1 MKRRQ
6 PSAGESQ
13 QSADQRKLWSEES
26 QQSADQRKLWS
37 EESQQSADQRKLWS
51 GDSREQ
57 SADQRK
63 LWSGDSGEQSAD
75 QRKLW
80 SGDSREQ
87 SADQRK
93 LWSGDSR
100 EQSSEEQAGENR
112 ISADLP
118 LQLEEN
124 TPLAHP
130 AAGSLSLANQQPA
143 SQRELLTDEQLGWIS
158 QSNESMGA
166 EFGFES
172 TESSSL
178 IADLVEL
185 QLNSWGRKVAA
196 LKENKM
202 ADQQEDNKK
211 DQSKD
216 SSVEFFTELTS
227 SVTANNSSADD
238 SAESLFTPGEPRDG
252 SAVKVYFRN
261 LTPDFGAVEGSS
273 TSRPK
278 FVNLTPDGYGT
289 NVEGRPDAS
298 FEDVSDKKTDDLESR
313 LQSLGRT
320 GKTSKNLAD
329 HIKNFLLSFCCTLQ

>member
-1 MKRRQ
+1 MKRQ
-6 PSAGESQ
+6 PSSKESQ
-13 QSADQRKLWSEES
+13 RSADH
-26 QQSADQRKLWS
+26 
-37 EESQQSADQRKLWS
+37 
-51 GDSREQ
+51 
-57 SADQRK
+57 RK
-63 LWSGDSGEQSAD
+63 LWSGDSGEQS
-75 QRKLW
+75 
-80 SGDSREQ
+80 S
-87 SADQRK
+87 
-93 LWSGDSR
+93 
-100 EQSSEEQAGENR
+100 ENR

-124 TPLAHP
+124 TPLVHP

-143 SQRELLTDEQLGWIS
+143 SQRELLPDEQLGWIS
-158 QSNESMGA
+158 QGSNGNSESMGA

-202 ADQQEDNKK
+202 ADQPKDDIK

-227 SVTANNSSADD
+227 VTANDSRAD
-238 SAESLFTPGEPRDG
+238 SLFTPEPRDG

-320 GKTSKNLAD
+320 GKSLK
-329 HIKNFLLSFCCTLQ
+329 I

>member
-1 MKRRQ
+1 MVVKRQ

-13 QSADQRKLWSEES
+13 QSADQRKLWSG
-26 QQSADQRKLWS
+26 
-37 EESQQSADQRKLWS
+37 ESQQSADQRKLWS
-51 GDSREQ
+51 GESQQ

-80 SGDSREQ
+80 SGDSGEQSADQRKLWSENSREQ

-100 EQSSEEQAGENR
+100 EPSSEDVQTGENR
-112 ISADLP
+112 TSADLP

-124 TPLAHP
+124 TPLVHP
-130 AAGSLSLANQQPA
+130 TAESLSLANQQPA
-143 SQRELLTDEQLGWIS
+143 SQRELLTDEELGWIS
-158 QSNESMGA
+158 QSNASSESMGA
-166 EFGFES
+166 ADSEFGFES

-202 ADQQEDNKK
+202 ADQPKDDKK
-211 DQSKD
+211 DESKD

-227 SVTANNSSADD
+227 SVTANDSSADD
-238 SAESLFTPGEPRDG
+238 SAESMFTPEPRDG

-261 LTPDFGAVEGSS
+261 LTPDGGGAADEPPAQW
-273 TSRPK
+273 PK

-298 FEDVSDKKTDDLESR
+298 FEDVSDKKTDDLEAR

-320 GKTSKNLAD
+320 GKYLKN
-329 HIKNFLLSFCCTLQ
+329 

>member
-1 MKRRQ
+1 MHCGVMSFSTKMKNALASNTALFSLEEDDRLVSGGELSAAQKQMVVKRRQ
-6 PSAGESQ
+6 LSAGESQ
-13 QSADQRKLWSEES
+13 
-26 QQSADQRKLWS
+26 
-37 EESQQSADQRKLWS
+37 
-51 GDSREQ
+51 Q

-80 SGDSREQ
+80 SGDSREHVQ
-87 SADQRK
+87 T
-93 LWSGDSR
+93 
-100 EQSSEEQAGENR
+100 GENR

-124 TPLAHP
+124 TPLVHP
-130 AAGSLSLANQQPA
+130 AAESLSLANQQPA
-143 SQRELLTDEQLGWIS
+143 SQRELLPDEQLGNAS
-158 QSNESMGA
+158 SESLGA

-202 ADQQEDNKK
+202 ADQQENGKK

-227 SVTANNSSADD
+227 SVTAND
-238 SAESLFTPGEPRDG
+238 SPVSKPLFTQEPRDG

-261 LTPDFGAVEGSS
+261 LTPDFGAAEGSS

-320 GKTSKNLAD
+320 GKGLK
-329 HIKNFLLSFCCTLQ
+329 I

>member
-1 MKRRQ
+1 MAVKRQ

-13 QSADQRKLWSEES
+13 QSAGES
-26 QQSADQRKLWS
+26 QQSAG
-37 EESQQSADQRKLWS
+37 ESQQSPGESQQSAGESQPSAGESQRSADQRKLWS
-51 GDSREQ
+51 GDSRE
-57 SADQRK
+57 R
-63 LWSGDSGEQSAD
+63 
-75 QRKLW
+75 
-80 SGDSREQ
+80 
-87 SADQRK
+87 
-93 LWSGDSR
+93 
-100 EQSSEEQAGENR
+100 SSEEQTGANR
-112 ISADLP
+112 LSADLP

-124 TPLAHP
+124 TPLVHP
-130 AAGSLSLANQQPA
+130 AAESLSLANQQPA
-143 SQRELLTDEQLGWIS
+143 SQRELLPVEQLGNAS
-158 QSNESMGA
+158 SESLGA

-202 ADQQEDNKK
+202 ADQQEDGKK

-227 SVTANNSSADD
+227 SVTANNSSAD
-238 SAESLFTPGEPRDG
+238 SAESLFTQGEPRDG

-298 FEDVSDKKTDDLESR
+298 FEDVSDKKTDDLEAR

-320 GKTSKNLAD
+320 GKCLKT
-329 HIKNFLLSFCCTLQ
+329 

>member
-1 MKRRQ
+1 MCARGGGGRLLLPLPNPISLLITSTCRNPGKTTLRSSPSFFRDTHVMHCEVMSFGTKMKNAHASNTALFSSDEDDRIVSGGELFAAQKQMVVKRRQ
-6 PSAGESQ
+6 SA
-13 QSADQRKLWSEES
+13 
-26 QQSADQRKLWS
+26 

-57 SADQRK
+57 S
-63 LWSGDSGEQSAD
+63 
-75 QRKLW
+75 
-80 SGDSREQ
+80 
-87 SADQRK
+87 
-93 LWSGDSR
+93 
-100 EQSSEEQAGENR
+100 SEDVQTGENR

-124 TPLAHP
+124 TPLVHP
-130 AAGSLSLANQQPA
+130 AAGSLRLANQRPA
-143 SQRELLTDEQLGWIS
+143 SQRELLTDEQLDNAS
-158 QSNESMGA
+158 SESMGTA

-202 ADQQEDNKK
+202 ADLDHKEGKKK
-211 DQSKD
+211 DESKD
-216 SSVEFFTELTS
+216 SSVEFFTELAS
-227 SVTANNSSADD
+227 ATAND
-238 SAESLFTPGEPRDG
+238 SAVSKPLFTQEPRDG
-252 SAVKVYFRN
+252 SEVKVYFRN

-298 FEDVSDKKTDDLESR
+298 FEDVSDKKTDDLEGR

-320 GKTSKNLAD
+320 GTRKSLKFN
-329 HIKNFLLSFCCTLQ
+329 

>member
-1 MKRRQ
+1 MVVKRRQ

-13 QSADQRKLWSEES
+13 QSADQRKLWSG
-26 QQSADQRKLWS
+26 
-37 EESQQSADQRKLWS
+37 ESQQSADQRKLWS
-51 GDSREQ
+51 GESQQ
-57 SADQRK
+57 SADKRK
-63 LWSGDSGEQSAD
+63 LWEQF
-75 QRKLW
+75 
-80 SGDSREQ
+80 
-87 SADQRK
+87 
-93 LWSGDSR
+93 
-100 EQSSEEQAGENR
+100 SEEQPGENR

-118 LQLEEN
+118 LQLEDN
-124 TPLAHP
+124 TPLVHP

-143 SQRELLTDEQLGWIS
+143 GQRELLTDEQLGNAS
-158 QSNESMGA
+158 SESMGA

-202 ADQQEDNKK
+202 ADQDHKEGKK

-227 SVTANNSSADD
+227 SVTANDSSADD
-238 SAESLFTPGEPRDG
+238 SAESL

-273 TSRPK
+273 TPRPK

-320 GKTSKNLAD
+320 GKCLK
-329 HIKNFLLSFCCTLQ
+329 I